1 MCGIA
6 GCIENS
12 NAMKSVVQ
20 ALSKLQNRGYD
31 SAGVCSIIDD
41 HLEIFKTVST
51 SKKNAIDT
59 VINHPLAKTKCQ
71 NTIGHT
77 RWATHGPKTD
87 ENAHPH
93 YDNNERFAMVHN
105 GIIENYLDIKNIL
118 IKEGHT
124 FYGQTDTEVACKF
137 VSYLC
142 HSSHDI
148 EELNKFV
155 PKISLGY
162 TSMRINVSN
171 PNSLDNTN
179 TTNTFNGLNLNLGVS
194 YNFSE
199 KLFATLQYDFIK
211 LSSDSVA
218 IDSNFNRNVNIL
230 KIGFGLR
237 F

>member
-1 MCGIA
+1 MQKTLLIL
-6 GCIENS
+6 IFLVS
-12 NAMKSVVQ
+12 
-20 ALSKLQNRGYD
+20 ALRLYAQDSKF
-31 SAGVCSIIDD
+31 S
-41 HLEIFKTVST
+41 LE
-51 SKKNAIDT
+51 
-59 VINHPLAKTKCQ
+59 
-71 NTIGHT
+71 
-77 RWATHGPKTD
+77 
-87 ENAHPH
+87 AHYPIPI
-93 YDNNERFAMVHN
+93 DNNFIGKNYN
-105 GIIENYLDIKNIL
+105 GFMDVGLGYRIIELKPVKLGVSVNAGYLVDNNNIERGFDQVKVTSFL
-118 IKEGHT
+118 FQPRVFAE
-124 FYGQTDTEVACKF
+124 FN
-137 VSYLC
+137 
-142 HSSHDI
+142 I